1 MSDHTLEPG
10 ASFKTRLLGYDKEE
24 VRACL
29 VNLVSDCE
37 EAWNEVERLKAKL
50 AGSEGPPPRATYDNV
65 GGQVEKVLVSAHKVA
80 DEVKSDARKTAKEI
94 LSDAQEESAR
104 LRSQAE
110 ADASALTSTATA
122 RLAELNLEIDAL
134 MKRRE
139 AVHALMAR
147 AADQLDQLSR
157 NLRASVN
164 SSDRKAASGAG
175 GLGEFAQE
183 EQPALQK

>member
-1 MSDHTLEPG
+1 MPDHTLEPG
-10 ASFKTRLLGYDKEE
+10 TTFKTRLFGYDKEE

-37 EAWNEVERLKAKL
+37 EAWNEVERLKARL
-50 AGSEGPPPRATYDNV
+50 TGSEGTPPSETYENV

-80 DEVKSDARKTAKEI
+80 DEVKGDARKTAKEI
-94 LSDAQEESAR
+94 LSDAQEEATR

-110 ADASALTSTATA
+110 SDASALTSTATA
-122 RLAELNLEIDAL
+122 RLAELNGEIDAL

-139 AVHALMAR
+139 AVHGLMAR

-157 NLRASVN
+157 NLRATVQ
-164 SSDRKAASGAG
+164 SSDRKVSVH
-175 GLGEFAQE
+175 E
-183 EQPALQK
+183 EHPALLK